1 MPTQELIHLV
11 EEGQFIESLTLYF
24 YVIVLII
31 FIVFPF
37 VAIRK
42 LTQWSII
49 LVLFTMMARE
59 ADLHKSINGMSILKL
74 RFWTGEFPRQDKI
87 VALIILLPIVL
98 VCLNLLS
105 CHGRR
110 VLMAAKAHE
119 GYAITLVTFVSLIIV
134 TNIIDRSL
142 GILKETLNWHG
153 PGWLI
158 ALQTSQE
165 EFLELRY
172 LCWC

>member
-24 YVIVLII
+24 YAIVLII

-74 RFWTGEFPRQDKI
+74 RFWTGEFPRQ
-87 VALIILLPIVL
+87 
-98 VCLNLLS
+98 
-105 CHGRR
+105 G
-110 VLMAAKAHE
+110 
-119 GYAITLVTFVSLIIV
+119 
-134 TNIIDRSL
+134 
-142 GILKETLNWHG
+142 
-153 PGWLI
+153 
-158 ALQTSQE
+158 
-165 EFLELRY
+165 
-172 LCWC
+172 LC